1 MRRLF
6 ALVATV
12 VLVDTMFYAAITP
25 LLPHYVDELGLSK
38 SAAGVLSAAYAAG
51 TLLGSLPSGWF
62 AARFGA
68 RRTIL
73 VGLSLMAASS
83 LAFAFAEQ
91 IVVLDVARFT
101 QGIGGACAW
110 TGGLT
115 WLLTTAPADR
125 RGELIGSALAA
136 AIAGV
141 LLGPV
146 LGAAATVLGPEPVFS
161 AVGAIGVGLAAWA
174 LSLPAPLRGSAP
186 RVREVAAT
194 ILSPPVLAGVWLV
207 AMPSLLAGTLN
218 VLAPLH
224 LDELGASGVTVG
236 AVFLVAAGVE
246 AVFTR
251 LFGQISDRR
260 GRLAPIRAGLVAAA
274 VAAFLLPLPQTVLL
288 AGATVIA
295 AILALGLLWAPAMAL
310 LSDAAEAR
318 GLDLSFAAA
327 LVNLAWAGGQVIGG
341 SGGGGLAEATSDTV
355 PYLVVAGLFA
365 LSSVVLMAARRR
377 RAGAP
382 AYAVSARSARRPI
395 R

>member
-51 TLLGSLPSGWF
+51 TLIGSLPSGWF

-73 VGLSLMAASS
+73 VGLSLMASSS
-83 LAFAFAEQ
+83 LAFAFANE
-91 IVVLDVARFT
+91 IAILDVARFV

-110 TGGLT
+110 TGGLA
-115 WLLTTAPADR
+115 WLLTVAPEGR

-146 LGAAATVLGPEPVFS
+146 LGAAATLAGPEPVFS
-161 AVGAIGVGLAAWA
+161 AVAVVGAGLAAWA
-174 LSLPAPLRGSAP
+174 LTLPVPARPAAP

-194 ILSPPVLAGVWLV
+194 MLSPPVLAGVGLV
-207 AMPSLLAGTLN
+207 ALPSLFAGTIN
-218 VLAPLH
+218 VLAPLR

-236 AVFLVAAGVE
+236 AIFLVSAGVE
-246 AVFTR
+246 AVCAR
-251 LFGQISDRR
+251 WFGQISDRH
-260 GRLAPIRAGLVAAA
+260 GRMAPIRAGLAAGA
-274 VAAFLLPLPQTVLL
+274 VAALVLPVPATVVL
-288 AGATVIA
+288 AGAAVMM

-318 GLDLSFAAA
+318 GLDLGFAAA

-341 SGGGGLAEATSDTV
+341 TGGARLAEASSDTV

-365 LSSVVLMAARRR
+365 LASAPLLARRLR
-377 RAGAP
+377 PARA
-382 AYAVSARSARRPI
+382 
-395 R
+395 

>member
-51 TLLGSLPSGWF
+51 TLIGSLPSGWF

-73 VGLSLMAASS
+73 VGLSLMASSS
-83 LAFAFAEQ
+83 LAFAFANE
-91 IVVLDVARFT
+91 IAILDVARFV

-110 TGGLT
+110 TGGLA
-115 WLLTTAPADR
+115 WLLTVAPEGR

-146 LGAAATVLGPEPVFS
+146 LGAAATLAGPEPVFS
-161 AVGAIGVGLAAWA
+161 AVAVVGAGLAAWA
-174 LSLPAPLRGSAP
+174 LTLPVPARSSAP

-194 ILSPPVLAGVWLV
+194 MLSPPVLAGVGLV
-207 AMPSLLAGTLN
+207 ALPSLFAGTIN
-218 VLAPLH
+218 VLAPLR
-224 LDELGASGVTVG
+224 LDELGASGVIVG
-236 AVFLVAAGVE
+236 AIFLVSAGVE
-246 AVFTR
+246 AVCAR
-251 LFGQISDRR
+251 WFGRISDRH
-260 GRLAPIRAGLVAAA
+260 GRMAPIRAGLAAGGVAAL
-274 VAAFLLPLPQTVLL
+274 VLPVPATVVL
-288 AGATVIA
+288 AGAAVMM
-295 AILALGLLWAPAMAL
+295 AILALGLLWAPTMAL

-318 GLDLSFAAA
+318 GLDLGFAAA

-341 SGGGGLAEATSDTV
+341 TGGARLAEASSDTV

-365 LSSVVLMAARRR
+365 LASAPLLARRLR
-377 RAGAP
+377 PARA
-382 AYAVSARSARRPI
+382 
-395 R
+395 